1 MNSLPFTKME
11 GCGNDFVV
19 VYRHALPP
27 GAGPGLAAA
36 LCDRSTGVGADGVL
50 VVDFGPSLT
59 GADRAA
65 GALARMTVWNADGSI
80 AEMCGNGLRCVVR
93 RLAEDVELG
102 AGPDLASSSVKI
114 QTGAGLMP
122 VQLIGDDIQ
131 VAVGRPQLP
140 EGEALRTITWQGHS
154 LRGLVVSMGNPHF
167 VLFDRALPAGL
178 PDLTTWGP
186 EVETDS
192 AFPERTNVEWVRLD
206 EDVPQRLHMRVWE
219 RGVGETQAC
228 GSGACASAVAA
239 RVLGYGQDGTIEVV
253 LPGGVL
259 QVDWSG
265 RESDLAYIKG
275 PATTVFAGQW
285 KGKP

>member
-1 MNSLPFTKME
+1 MDSLPFTKME

-27 GAGPGLAAA
+27 GAGPSLAPI
-36 LCDRSTGVGADGVL
+36 LCDRSTGVGADGML
-50 VVDFGPSLT
+50 VVDFGPSL
-59 GADRAA
+59 ADTDKAE

-93 RLAEDVELG
+93 RLAEDVHLG
-102 AGPDLASSSVKI
+102 AGPALASGSAKI

-122 VQLIGDDIQ
+122 VKLLGDTIQ
-131 VAVGRPQLP
+131 VAAGRPQLP
-140 EGEALRTITWQGHS
+140 EEETVRTVVWEGHT

-167 VLFDRALPAGL
+167 VLFDSDLPDGL

-186 EVETDS
+186 DVEIDA

-206 EDVPQRLHMRVWE
+206 KDVPQRLQMRVWE

-239 RVLGYGQDGTIEVV
+239 RVLGYCQDGTIEVA

-265 RESDLAYIKG
+265 REGDLAYIKG

-285 KGKP
+285 KGKL

>member
-1 MNSLPFTKME
+1 MNGLPFTKME

-19 VYRHALPP
+19 VYRHELPP
-27 GAGPGLAAA
+27 GAGPNLAST
-36 LCDRSTGVGADGVL
+36 LCDRSTGIGADGVL
-50 VVDFGPSLT
+50 VIDFGPSLAE
-59 GADRAA
+59 ADKAA

-93 RLAEDVELG
+93 RIDEDVQLG
-102 AGPDLASSSVKI
+102 AGPDLASGSAKI

-122 VQLIGDDIQ
+122 VQLIGDAIQ
-131 VAVGRPQLP
+131 VAAGRPQFP
-140 EGEALRTITWQGHS
+140 EGKALRTVAWRGHP

-167 VLFDRALPAGL
+167 VLFDNDLPTGL

-186 EVETDS
+186 ELEVDS
-192 AFPERTNVEWVRLD
+192 AFPDRTNVEWIRLD
-206 EDVPQRLHMRVWE
+206 DDAPQRLQMRVWE

-228 GSGACASAVAA
+228 GSGACASAVAS
-239 RVLGYGQDGTIEVV
+239 RVLGYNQDGTIEVI

-265 RESDLAYIKG
+265 REGDLAYIKG

-285 KGKP
+285 KGKL